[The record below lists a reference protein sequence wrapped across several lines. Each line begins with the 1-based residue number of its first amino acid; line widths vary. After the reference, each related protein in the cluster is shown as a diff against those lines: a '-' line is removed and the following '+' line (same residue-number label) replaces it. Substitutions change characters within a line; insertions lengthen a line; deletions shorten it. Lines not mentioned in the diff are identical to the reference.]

1 MADKISI
8 DLTQQE
14 QLLLHIRT
22 MVTSATQLSTKLKEG
37 VDGLPALTSKGE
49 VHNRMVGNENQLIR
63 FVTKAQ
69 TFQTLT
75 EVIFKHTQT
84 TYSEFID
91 TDKILA
97 MDIANSILYSSEAS
111 AEDKQGIKDDP
122 KGSVDKLKKSI
133 QDENG
138 EIHKNMKGTKSSDI
152 IIGTGGA

>member
-1 MADKISI
+1 
-8 DLTQQE
+8 
-14 QLLLHIRT
+14 
-22 MVTSATQLSTKLKEG
+22 
-37 VDGLPALTSKGE
+37 
-49 VHNRMVGNENQLIR
+49 MVGNENQLIR

-97 MDIANSILYSSEAS
+97 MDIANSILYSSETS
-111 AEDKQGIKDDP
+111 AEDKQGIKDDR

-133 QDENG
+133 QEGNG

>member
-14 QLLLHIRT
+14 QLLLNIRT
-22 MVTSATQLSTKLKEG
+22 LVTSATQLSSTLKVG
-37 VDGLPALTSKGE
+37 VDGLPNLSSQGE
-49 VHNRMVGNENQLIR
+49 VHNRMAGEENQLTR

-75 EVIFKHTQT
+75 EVLFKHTQG
-84 TYSEFID
+84 TYSQFID

-97 MDIANSILYSSEAS
+97 MDIANSILHNPEAS

-133 QDENG
+133 QDEDG
-138 EIHKNMKGTKSSDI
+138 EIHQKMSGAKSSDM